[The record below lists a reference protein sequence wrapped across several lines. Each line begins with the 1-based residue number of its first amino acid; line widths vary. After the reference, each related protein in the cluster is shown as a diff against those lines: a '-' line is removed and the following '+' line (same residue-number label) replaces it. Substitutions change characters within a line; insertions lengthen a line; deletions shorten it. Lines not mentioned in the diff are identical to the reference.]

1 MIAGSLQLRACD
13 PSCNRWRRHSSVS
26 PGWRWEPETP
36 CHSAKRHAEHAG
48 ACIGPAAPKVK
59 VQLSTSYKC
68 DADAV
73 IKVVGNAPELG
84 GWDASAAEAFHQD
97 GEGLWR
103 SELQLAPGKYEFK
116 VGYQKVLGQQAWLMV
131 GVQAAAV
138 MFKQQQWGGGYQ
150 DSNSNRGS
158 RDKASLWEPSP
169 NRVLQVPETCSALSL
184 DCQWGDA
191 SSAVQLTPASSQ
203 DNHTS
208 QQGREGP
215 AGQEKAAGANKALPA
230 SQSSPSPEP
239 TAAAFEEEVLGLLD
253 NFGSLGPER
262 LHGLLARSM
271 GPDKKLPLSSEQ
283 LQELLRAMAEQ
294 GLVQHDSEGAFR
306 PTRARSSGEVSPA
319 PASSPAA
326 LAATGAQR
334 TNSPSGTRVKLE
346 GQVLRLMST
355 YPKLEADKLFDML
368 RASSRG
374 SRYDIPRDDLDAV
387 LQQLVQA
394 GKVVAT

>member
-36 CHSAKRHAEHAG
+36 WHSAKRHADHAG
-48 ACIGPAAPKVK
+48 ACIGPATPKVK

-103 SELQLAPGKYEFK
+103 SELQLAPGK
-116 VGYQKVLGQQAWLMV
+116 GPGSSSN
-131 GVQAAAV
+131 VQAAA
-138 MFKQQQWGGGYQ
+138 MGSGLPRQQQKQG
-150 DSNSNRGS
+150 
-158 RDKASLWEPSP
+158 
-169 NRVLQVPETCSALSL
+169 QVPETCSALSL

-326 LAATGAQR
+326 LAA
-334 TNSPSGTRVKLE
+334 S
-346 GQVLRLMST
+346 
-355 YPKLEADKLFDML
+355 
-368 RASSRG
+368 
-374 SRYDIPRDDLDAV
+374 
-387 LQQLVQA
+387 
-394 GKVVAT
+394 